1 MNENNNEIEN
11 KVNVSSVKHIKK
23 KKINSKPQKKIIK
36 NVSKF
41 NNKFK
46 IVKNK
51 ENNKINKGKNSLTI
65 NNINIIEIYEKKEEI
80 KNEDTKIED
89 IKIEDIKIEEIK
101 KEDIKKEDIKNEDIK
116 NEDIK
121 NEEINNILN
130 NINTIIKNKNNNNIL
145 NKKKE
150 NKIIPI
156 KNEEQKENKKIDS
169 KEYEIII
176 NKNKYLKTYK
186 KCCCSINENNKKIC
200 NICELEFINSEEIVN
215 FSSLKQFLEYVLHIL
230 LNFKE
235 FIFFEINT
243 QKYNNIY
250 MEIASL
256 ISDIEQKK
264 NDTNFC
270 RNICKSCLIR
280 LINSDKRLD
289 LFQTI
294 FSSFLDENKKNY
306 IEYNSDIDKIIIKKN
321 FISNLSNKNN
331 LNVINNYYEN
341 RKFNNNNVPIFFDKN
356 FKEEFLNSIKMLIN
370 NVTLFIKNENKNS
383 LVINSICK
391 RIKDS
396 FIFHQNLFLKMIEN
410 EKKLYSLYENNKKLK
425 KFLNELKKEIEIDE
439 NEFIKFKIIL
449 AFYIDIINNL
459 KCPKYN

>member
-101 KEDIKKEDIKNEDIK
+101 KEDIKKEDIKNE
-116 NEDIK
+116 EF
-121 NEEINNILN
+121 NNNLN

>member
-51 ENNKINKGKNSLTI
+51 ENNKISKGKNSLTI

-80 KNEDTKIED
+80 KNEDSKIED
-89 IKIEDIKIEEIK
+89 TKIEDIKIEEIK

-116 NEDIK
+116 NE
-121 NEEINNILN
+121 EINNNLN

>member
-41 NNKFK
+41 DNKFK

-116 NEDIK
+116 NE
-121 NEEINNILN
+121 EINNNLN

>member
-1 MNENNNEIEN
+1 LNENNNEIEN

-116 NEDIK
+116 NE
-121 NEEINNILN
+121 EFNNNLN